1 MATRKDIRTAFYDEL
16 ETAASG
22 VVDPSSITSEYPKA
36 DENLPAI
43 VHGDAYRRIP
53 MNNNTGPKRVV
64 EDSDGD
70 ADAIEYSITMEVQF
84 SVLMMAT
91 TEIEKE
97 SIYNAVRTHF
107 EPYTLPIKDESE
119 IQEDVHRV
127 EVLDSN
133 SQDDEDREP
142 TARGDSLTINLGY
155 ERIVSKNVDSI
166 DAVTI
171 ETE

>member
-1 MATRKDIRTAFYDEL
+1 
-16 ETAASG
+16 
-22 VVDPSSITSEYPKA
+22 
-36 DENLPAI
+36 
-43 VHGDAYRRIP
+43 

-64 EDSDGD
+64 KDGD
-70 ADAIEYSITMEVQF
+70 GNADTIEYSITMEVQF

-107 EPYTLPIKDESE
+107 EPYTLPIKDESN

-142 TARGDSLTINLGY
+142 TARGDSLSINLGY
-155 ERIVSKNVDSI
+155 ERIVSEDVDSI
-166 DAVTI
+166 DSVTI